1 MEDPASHGAAVL
13 GRVTTRRQLH
23 SPVGVAAAAAAS
35 DAAAAAVNSHVCL
48 PPPLPLQ
55 EAAER
60 GELGSRSA
68 RILNAGLLLA
78 GLVHMAVLMPVN
90 AREYRSA
97 CPPACCSCCRRGWQ
111 LPRQGACACR
121 ACRCI
126 HTHH

>member
-78 GLVHMAVLMPVN
+78 GLVHMAVLMPID
-90 AREYRSA
+90 ACESLQRS
-97 CPPACCSCCRRGWQ
+97 SSTCRNLMCLLLLEG
-111 LPRQGACACR
+111 LM
-121 ACRCI
+121 
-126 HTHH
+126 